1 VVADSRPDPITDRQ
15 DGGDALTEFTVEG
28 QRTYDHRGPARWIVS
43 HVLQFRALLAAF
55 VIGSLAATLLNGAIP
70 GITGSAF
77 DEVLNG
83 TGDRQAALLRISL
96 ILLAI
101 VMVRGVVD
109 MVARYSIEV
118 MAKRLERDS
127 RLELFTSLLGKSQTF
142 HNRQQVGDLMARSTN
157 DVRQLGFM
165 LSPGLDLIIDSM
177 LALAMPFI
185 FIALIDVRLLLVP
198 ALFAVGFFITL
209 RLYMKQLSPVSDQL
223 RNQFGVMNAGL
234 NEAVRGVE
242 VIKATGQEQQERSK
256 FNRTAR
262 LYRDFQVL
270 QGLVQAHYLPTLL
283 LPIAIAAAILHG
295 VYLVQRGD
303 ISIGQL
309 IAYLGLLQQLGFPTF
324 ISTFSFSMVQMGLA
338 SARRILDLMQA
349 ETELDQNAGGHVA
362 PMVGDIVF
370 EDVIFSY
377 GGDPVLKNLSF
388 HAKPGETIA
397 IVGETGSGKS
407 TLTKLVNR
415 IYDVDS
421 GRILI
426 DGADVRDWNMDSLRS
441 QISFIEQDVT
451 LFSRSVAENIGFS
464 LGQSADREEVVRAAR
479 DAQAHEFIV
488 ALDEGYDTTIG
499 ERGVTLS
506 GGQRQR
512 LAIARAL
519 LTSPSVLVLDDST
532 SAIDSATE
540 DSIQQ
545 AIRRILE
552 GRTTLLI
559 THRLSQIRWADKVL
573 LIRKGELVAQG
584 SHQELLDQSR
594 LYRRIFAHYDEMDT
608 PPDQPET
615 RDVVAAGQRGIG
627 ADQARDAEGQE

>member
-1 VVADSRPDPITDRQ
+1 
-15 DGGDALTEFTVEG
+15 
-28 QRTYDHRGPARWIVS
+28 
-43 HVLQFRALLAAF
+43 
-55 VIGSLAATLLNGAIP
+55 
-70 GITGSAF
+70 
-77 DEVLNG
+77 
-83 TGDRQAALLRISL
+83 
-96 ILLAI
+96 
-101 VMVRGVVD
+101 
-109 MVARYSIEV
+109 
-118 MAKRLERDS
+118 
-127 RLELFTSLLGKSQTF
+127 
-142 HNRQQVGDLMARSTN
+142 
-157 DVRQLGFM
+157 
-165 LSPGLDLIIDSM
+165 
-177 LALAMPFI
+177 
-185 FIALIDVRLLLVP
+185 
-198 ALFAVGFFITL
+198 
-209 RLYMKQLSPVSDQL
+209 

-270 QGLVQAHYLPTLL
+270 QGLVQARYLPTLL
-283 LPIAIAAAILHG
+283 LPIAIAVAILHG
-295 VYLVQRGD
+295 VYLVQQGD

-370 EDVIFSY
+370 EDVTFSY

-388 HAKPGETIA
+388 HAQPGETIA

-426 DGADVRDWNMDSLRS
+426 DGVDVRDWNMDSLRS

-451 LFSRSVAENIGFS
+451 LFSRSVAGNIGFS

-488 ALDEGYDTTIG
+488 ALDEGYDTVIG

-608 PPDQPET
+608 RPLDQPET

-627 ADQARDAEGQE
+627 NDQARNAEGQE